1 MDIEQLK
8 LIIEM
13 LQGVGEGVKDITLL
27 YLWLAF
33 AGNLIGVLTVIGVTS
48 VVAYFISKTVREAN
62 GYGLHETFL
71 REMRDL
77 LGTGTRGPL
86 TGDELHRTLEALR
99 RLARDSVEKS
109 ND

>member
-8 LIIEM
+8 LIVEM

-33 AGNLIGVLTVIGVTS
+33 AGNIIDVITAIGVTS
-48 VVAYFISKTVREAN
+48 VVAYYISKVIRDAN

-86 TGDELHRTLEALR
+86 TRAEVRSTIEELR
-99 RLARDSVEKS
+99 RLAWASKEPK
-109 ND
+109 

>member
-33 AGNLIGVLTVIGVTS
+33 AGNLIDVLTAIGVTS
-48 VVAYFISKTVREAN
+48 VVAYFISKAVREAN

-77 LGTGTRGPL
+77 LGTGTRGHL
-86 TGDELHRTLEALR
+86 TRDEVHHTLEELR
-99 RLARDSVEKS
+99 RLARASKETK
-109 ND
+109 

>member
-27 YLWLAF
+27 YLWLTF
-33 AGNLIGVLTVIGVTS
+33 AGSLIDVFAVIGVAS
-48 VVAYFISKTVREAN
+48 VVAYFIFKAIREAN
-62 GYGLHETFL
+62 GHGFHETFL

-77 LGTGTRGPL
+77 LGTGTRGHL
-86 TGDELHRTLEALR
+86 TGDEVHRTLEELR
-99 RLARDSVEKS
+99 RLARASKETK
-109 ND
+109 